1 MKEIF
6 MMKKFSKVQTVAS
19 LLLATVFFLQLNAQ
33 ENERENYAK
42 QIFKTYYKFGLVVGT
57 SSLAVTN
64 EENAVK
70 YEFKR
75 PQTFDIGV
83 EYNFYQIKN
92 WNFRAAFILQN
103 YTLVNEQYLKKEDIP
118 SLYNDESQTIW
129 FGPFQQFKIPMYA
142 DYFLQIG
149 NKTSFNF
156 SLGPEF
162 IIYPDDPTS
171 GSTGVN
177 GVEYIS
183 EEGFGGGLFVG
194 LNGSIGFNWKMKG
207 LLLKSFITYHYQ
219 NEVLYTNT
227 VTTSN
232 LEVSPNTVSKHEIT
246 GDYFMFGVSVYPSK
260 SLFKKKK

>member
-1 MKEIF
+1 
-6 MMKKFSKVQTVAS
+6 MMKKFSNVRTVAS
-19 LLLATVFFLQLNAQ
+19 LMLATVFFMQLNAQ
-33 ENERENYAK
+33 ENKKGNYAK
-42 QIFKTYYKFGLVVGT
+42 ELFQTYYKFGLVVGT
-57 SSLAVTN
+57 SSLAVAN
-64 EENAVK
+64 EENSVNYA
-70 YEFKR
+70 FKR
-75 PQTFDIGV
+75 PQTFDVGI

-103 YTLVNEQYLKKEDIP
+103 YDLVNEEYIKSEDAGGAETL
-118 SLYNDESQTIW
+118 SFTIW
-129 FGPFQQFKIPMYA
+129 TGPNQQFKIPIYA

-149 NKTSFNF
+149 NKTAFNF
-156 SLGPEF
+156 SIGPEI

-171 GSTGVN
+171 GSHGVD

-183 EEGFGGGLFVG
+183 EEGLGGGFYFG

-232 LEVSPNTVSKHEIT
+232 LQVSPNTVSKHEIT
-246 GDYFMFGVSVYPSK
+246 GDYFMLGVSLYPSK
-260 SLFKKKK
+260 SLFKMKK

>member
-1 MKEIF
+1 
-6 MMKKFSKVQTVAS
+6 MKKFSKFQTVAS
-19 LLLATVFFLQLNAQ
+19 ILLATVFFLQLNAQ
-33 ENERENYAK
+33 ENEKENYAK
-42 QIFKTYYKFGLVVGT
+42 ELFKTYYKFGLVVGT

-64 EENAVK
+64 EENAVN
-70 YEFKR
+70 YEIKR
-75 PQTFDIGV
+75 PQTFDIGI

-103 YTLVNEQYLKKEDIP
+103 YSLVNEQYIESEDVGGVETN
-118 SLYNDESQTIW
+118 SFTFWL
-129 FGPFQQFKIPMYA
+129 GPFQQFKIPFYA
-142 DYFLQIG
+142 DYILRVG
-149 NKTSFNF
+149 KKTALNF
-156 SLGPEF
+156 SMGPEF

-171 GSTGVN
+171 GSAGVN

-183 EEGFGGGLFVG
+183 EEGFGGGFFVG
-194 LNGSIGFNWKMKG
+194 FNGSLGFNWKMKG

-232 LEVSPNTVSKHEIT
+232 LQVSPNTVSKHEIT